1 MVEFVPMG
9 IQAGLNV
16 PQTLPSRQLGVCQAK
31 ELIESGKAF
40 YPMFPPI
47 PANTDI
53 EIVPG
58 EKLKQLPED
67 TFAGIH
73 GYPPKCRRVPSTRIQ
88 IENGI
93 CCQRAWE
100 INNL

>member
-1 MVEFVPMG
+1 MG

-16 PQTLPSRQLGVCQAK
+16 PQAFPSRQLGVSQTK
-31 ELIESGKAF
+31 ELIEGGEGF
-40 YPMFPPI
+40 NPMLPSMLAI
-47 PANTDI
+47 TDI

-67 TFAGIH
+67 GFAGIH
-73 GYPPKCRRVPSTRIQ
+73 GYPSKYRRVPSTRIQ

-93 CCQRAWE
+93 YCKRAFE